1 MKDSNKNEIARD
13 KFIRHANAY
22 VEKIEAADSKGANAE
37 NQAATKIVKKLA
49 QNEEAEAFLIALL
62 SHESTAVRFFAA
74 ANLINFDSKEQ
85 AIVVL
90 RELADAQIA
99 WIAPAANAVL
109 RVNKVSD

>member
-1 MKDSNKNEIARD
+1 VKDIYESERD

-22 VEKIEAADSKGANAE
+22 LERIEAADSRGANAE
-37 NQAATKIVKKLA
+37 NQAAAKIVKNLA
-49 QNEEAEAFLIALL
+49 QRQEVDAFLLSLL

-74 ANLINFDSKEQ
+74 AHLINFDSKDQ
-85 AIVVL
+85 AIAVL

-109 RVNKVSD
+109 RVNKMRD